1 MQRVAAA
8 VTASSLRPKTAY
20 AALPKAAAAAL
31 SSPARGETLLLV
43 IHNRTRDVVS
53 LKVEAQTPFD
63 RAFLESL
70 RADLLP
76 EGKVFFSASVGNE
89 MTVDFLAGA
98 HVLQGTTAQDLALRP
113 GHGLKQKMLLYASAP
128 GLYSK
133 TLLVEVESV
142 EEVAPSLKPLG
153 ECLSLACIGQ
163 ERGAALLEAVQ
174 TLPPQ
179 CTVLWPVEGLPEVL
193 RSLSARDLL
202 AYLTVPLALFVQGQG
217 PTLETTLDNTSVK
230 IQPLFTGEVNFEL
243 RLKGSSAEKL
253 LLTAASSAPLRSR
266 ERFQLVYPCRVAVR

>member
-1 MQRVAAA
+1 M
-8 VTASSLRPKTAY
+8 
-20 AALPKAAAAAL
+20 LPPQPPPVL
-31 SSPARGETLLLV
+31 GETLLLV

-70 RADLLP
+70 KADLLP
-76 EGKVFFSASVGNE
+76 EGKVFFSANVGSE
-89 MTVDFLAGA
+89 LTVDFLAGT
-98 HVLQGTTAQDLALRP
+98 HVLRGATAQDLAFRP
-113 GHGLKQKMLLYASAP
+113 GHGLKQKLLYASAP

-153 ECLSLACIGQ
+153 ECLSLVCLGQ
-163 ERGAALLEAVQ
+163 ERGDALLEAVQ
-174 TLPPQ
+174 ALPAQ

-202 AYLTVPLALFVQGQG
+202 SYLTVPLALFVQGQG

-230 IQPLFTGEVNFEL
+230 IQPLCTGEVSFEL
-243 RLKGSSAEKL
+243 RLKGSAEKL

-266 ERFQLVYPCRVAVR
+266 ERFQLVYPCHVAVR